1 MIITLRYS
9 LAVITLSSQIA
20 CPTLGISGVYFV
32 ALGHAMSFYY
42 LSGRNSKL
50 WFPNELSCKH
60 KQYIMKKHS
69 KMDSEI

>member
-1 MIITLRYS
+1 MITTLTYS

-20 CPTLGISGVYFV
+20 RPTIGSSDVDFV
-32 ALGHAMSFYY
+32 ALGCVLSFCHLY
-42 LSGRNSKL
+42 GRNSGL
-50 WFPNELSCKH
+50 WLPYELSYKH